1 MRSIIRVKDMMK
13 ERMRRGLFADD
24 HIRSSIS
31 HMQNLLVA
39 QLGSGPR
46 DYLDIRIKECFLTFV
61 AKDLCTPTLK
71 KTCLKSGSF

>member
-1 MRSIIRVKDMMK
+1 MMK
-13 ERMRRGLFADD
+13 KRMRLSLFPDD

-31 HMQNLLVA
+31 HMQKLLVA

-61 AKDLCTPTLK
+61 AKDVCTPTLK
-71 KTCLKSGSF
+71 KTCLRSGSF